1 MLAPSAKP
9 ASSATGRLYTLGPG
23 ILAAACFGVADVFAK
38 LAIIDGSDVLTIST
52 FRGLVSIVLMALWLR
67 VGVAPAPHTPRQK
80 WIALGVGVMFAGV
93 VFGLFKAIE
102 ITSVPIG
109 VLTYFVYPLLTGL
122 IGGAIGID
130 KLSWRGVA
138 AAVVAF
144 FGLALAIGAEPGGLA
159 LGGIVA
165 GLAAAGCRVAVM
177 LVTRAK
183 LQDADSRLTSWYTLV
198 SSGLLFAAF
207 SLATWNWQPPHGAL
221 GWFALVT
228 LSLSTLVAVILL
240 FVSIKRI
247 GPFRTALVMN
257 LEPLLAT
264 AASAPV
270 LGEVITPVQALGGA
284 IMLAALVAFQLR
296 R

>member
-1 MLAPSAKP
+1 MHAPSATP
-9 ASSATGRLYTLGPG
+9 SVATSRLYDLGPG
-23 ILAAACFGVADVFAK
+23 ILAATAFGVADVFGK
-38 LAIIDGSDVLTIST
+38 LAIIDGTDVLTLST
-52 FRGLVSIVLMALWLR
+52 FRGVSSIVLMALWLR
-67 VGVAPAPHTPRQK
+67 VGVAPVPHTPKQR

-102 ITSVPIG
+102 IVGVPIG

-122 IGGAIGID
+122 IGGLIGID

-198 SSGLLFAAF
+198 SSGGVFVLF
-207 SLATWNWQPPHGAL
+207 SLATWNWQPPHSIL
-221 GWFALVT
+221 GWSALVT
-228 LSLSTLVAVILL
+228 LSVATLIAVILL

-264 AASAPV
+264 AASAPI
-270 LGEVITPVQALGGA
+270 LGEVITPLQAFGGA
-284 IMLAALVAFQLR
+284 IMLAALVAFQIR